1 MGYGYGMWGMWGG
14 FGMLLGLVFWLAVIG
29 LVVWGLHVL
38 LEPRDRTVREDALEI
53 VRLRFARG
61 EISQAEFEVA
71 RRALTEDRGPRY
83 EPR

>member
-1 MGYGYGMWGMWGG
+1 MMGYGYGMWGMWGG

-29 LVVWGLHVL
+29 LVIWGLRAL
-38 LEPRDRTVREDALEI
+38 LEPRDQTVREDALEI
-53 VRLRFARG
+53 VSRRFARG

-71 RRALTEDRGPRY
+71 RHALADDR

>member
-29 LVVWGLHVL
+29 LVIWGLRAL
-38 LEPRDRTVREDALEI
+38 LEPRDQTVRENALEI
-53 VRLRFARG
+53 VSRRFARG

-71 RRALTEDRGPRY
+71 RHALADDR

>member
-1 MGYGYGMWGMWGG
+1 MMSYGFGMWGMWGG

-29 LVVWGLHVL
+29 VVIWGLRAP
-38 LEPRDRTVREDALEI
+38 LEPRDLTVREDALEL
-53 VRLRFARG
+53 VRRRFARG

-71 RRALTEDRGPRY
+71 RRALTEGR

>member
-29 LVVWGLHVL
+29 LVVFGLRAL
-38 LEPRDRTVREDALEI
+38 MTAQDRGAHEDALEI
-53 VRLRFARG
+53 VRRRFARG
-61 EISQAEFEVA
+61 EISPAEFEVA
-71 RRALTEDRGPRY
+71 RRALTEDR